1 MCTAHALMRNQV
13 LTVEAEEILPSATD
27 LNAAN
32 GIQLIETNE
41 AQGQVFSIDQFW
53 DT

>member
-1 MCTAHALMRNQV
+1 M
-13 LTVEAEEILPSATD
+13 LTVKAEQIFPSSTD

-41 AQGQVFSIDQFW
+41 AQGQVFSVDQL
-53 DT
+53 